1 MTCERIQQDL
11 EDLHDGELPVRRA
24 DEVRAHL
31 AACSHC
37 QAARVRLEAEVAVFA
52 AFRESTAIE
61 PSGEMWTAIRERI
74 QSEPVPP
81 AALKPRWW
89 SHFGDGLFRVVLR
102 QGAFA
107 LLLMTLSILG
117 TLHLLRRGGTN
128 EGGKLIPS
136 PPPAALNPVG
146 SSVPAIT
153 PAPPVARVPSTRGRR
168 RSDEEMIRQQI
179 ARAEREYQGAV
190 RLLERAIARRRDS
203 LDPTVV
209 REYESSLALIDSSIR
224 QSRAALRANPNDLG
238 TGQFLLAA
246 YARKVELMQD
256 IAMPWE

>member
-1 MTCERIQQDL
+1 MTCETTQQYL
-11 EDLHDGELPVRRA
+11 EDLLDGELPVRRA

-37 QAARVRLEAEVAVFA
+37 QTARGRLEAEAAAFA
-52 AFRESTAIE
+52 AFRESMSIE
-61 PSGEMWTAIRERI
+61 PSREMWAAIRERI

-81 AALKPRWW
+81 AALKPRWR
-89 SHFGDGLFRVVLR
+89 SRFGDGLFRNLLR

-117 TLHLLRRGGTN
+117 TLYLHRRSGTSN
-128 EGGKLIPS
+128 GGKLIPS
-136 PPPAALNPVG
+136 PPPAVLNPVG
-146 SSVPAIT
+146 SPVPGLT

-190 RLLERAIARRRDS
+190 RLLERAIARRRNS

-224 QSRAALRANPNDLG
+224 QSRAALRANPNDLS
-238 TGQFLLAA
+238 TGQFLLAT

-256 IAMPWE
+256 IALPWD